1 MNYTEI
7 RYKPEEPNGFFATLN
22 KKVNA
27 YFTDNNLTRK
37 ATTYGKIKAVFFLSV
52 YIGLVAAI
60 YMANGNV
67 ALLLS
72 AFAVLG
78 FWQICCALILGH
90 EGVHES
96 FSSSKTTNK
105 IMSYAF
111 DLIGSSGY
119 LWGLR
124 HIHSHHPYPMVP
136 GQDVDIHQTGMLTFA
151 PMENPKKIFKYQHIY
166 SPFLYLFYTVQI
178 VTKRDFKDFFSS
190 QIGHKIVKHKRSK
203 FVELFIAKAIYFTY
217 ALEYIGDGFF

>member
-7 RYKPEEPNGFFATLN
+7 RYKQEEPNGFFATLN

-96 FSSSKTTNK
+96 FSSSK
-105 IMSYAF
+105 
-111 DLIGSSGY
+111 
-119 LWGLR
+119 
-124 HIHSHHPYPMVP
+124 
-136 GQDVDIHQTGMLTFA
+136 
-151 PMENPKKIFKYQHIY
+151 
-166 SPFLYLFYTVQI
+166 
-178 VTKRDFKDFFSS
+178 
-190 QIGHKIVKHKRSK
+190 
-203 FVELFIAKAIYFTY
+203 
-217 ALEYIGDGFF
+217 